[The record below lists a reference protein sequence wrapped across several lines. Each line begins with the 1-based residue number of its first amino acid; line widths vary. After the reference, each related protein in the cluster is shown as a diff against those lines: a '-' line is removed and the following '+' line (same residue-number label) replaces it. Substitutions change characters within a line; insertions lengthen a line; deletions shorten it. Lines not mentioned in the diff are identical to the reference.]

1 MCLFTVQSK
10 PLIAKEPIKCYKAL
24 ISHYTSNKY
33 LSPIQK
39 FNYTQFIK
47 KNLLVKGKIPK
58 IEDEIELLLR
68 GIGRV
73 NRGFHLY
80 TRYPETL
87 YYGNGIIFECEIP
100 VGSYYFTNPYGTE
113 ICTNQ
118 FRFIKEI

>member
-10 PLIAKEPIKCYKAL
+10 PLIAKEPIRAYKIL
-24 ISHYTSNKY
+24 IAHSASYIS
-33 LSPIQK
+33 SIQK

-47 KNLLVKGKIPK
+47 KNLLVKDKIPK
-58 IEDEIELLLR
+58 IENEIELILR

-80 TRYPETL
+80 TRCPETL